1 MTTLAE
7 ALPGL
12 NVVTDPDV
20 LRTLGHDEAEWAP
33 AGDAVGAVRARST
46 EDVRRIVARLRRT
59 RRPGGD
65 PRRRHRACP
74 AAPTRSTAA

>member
-33 AGDAVGAVRARST
+33 AGDAVAAVRAR
-46 EDVRRIVARLRRT
+46 
-59 RRPGGD
+59 
-65 PRRRHRACP
+65 
-74 AAPTRSTAA
+74 